1 LNRKKSPT
9 RPRGK
14 APFPSRQQVLDY
26 IAANP
31 QAAAKRDIA
40 RAFRLVGDDRVALR
54 NMLRE
59 MKAEGLLE
67 RRAGGRH
74 GEPGRLPSVTV
85 IEVLDIDEDGELTAR
100 PAVWE
105 AETPPPRIL
114 LQPSHGR
121 AGPALTIG
129 DRVLARLERVP
140 EGHYLART
148 VRRLDRA
155 AKRVIGLYETGPEG
169 GRIRQA
175 EKRLQ
180 KDLRLEAKNAGEAKP
195 GDLVLAEVLPAGR
208 GPRLGLRQARVIQR
222 LGAFDDPQA
231 FSLIALH
238 EQGIPY
244 VFPEEVLTEAAAAGP
259 ADEGAREDLRD
270 LPLVT
275 IDGADARDFDDAVYA
290 EPDDDP
296 KNPGGWRVLVAIAD
310 VAHYVRPDTALD
322 REAYRRGNSVY
333 FPDRVVPMLPEAL
346 SNGWCSLK
354 PGEDRPC
361 LGVWMTLDREGTKRQ
376 HRFTR
381 GLMRSAARLTYETV
395 QGLKDGEATAPSAAV
410 AGLIGPLYGAFAALL
425 TARERRGTLE
435 LDLPERQVIVER
447 TGKVGDIVQ
456 RARLDSHKLI
466 EEFMITANVAAAE
479 ELERR
484 HRPCMYRNHEPPD
497 PLKLEALGEVLRG
510 FDLRLPKGGAVRPKA
525 LTGLLR
531 KVAGQPAGAIVHQMI
546 LRAQSQAFYGPG
558 NLGHFGLALA
568 RYAHFTSPIRRY
580 ADLLVHRA
588 LIAGPGDDSPGD
600 DKTSPDGDRDAVL
613 TEMGQHISFTER
625 RAASAE
631 RDTVD
636 RFTAAYMAE
645 RIGEI
650 LDGTVSGVTRFGLF
664 VTLEPTGG
672 DGLVT
677 VFDLPD
683 DRYHLHPK
691 RQMLEGLRWG
701 RRFMLGDRLRV
712 RILEADAVSGTI
724 RLKLADDDGVPEAE
738 DEPARQGE
746 RAWDPLAAKR
756 RPPRRRAGPR
766 SKKSSK
772 ITSDK
777 R

>member
-1 LNRKKSPT
+1 
-9 RPRGK
+9 
-14 APFPSRQQVLDY
+14 
-26 IAANP
+26 
-31 QAAAKRDIA
+31 
-40 RAFRLVGDDRVALR
+40 
-54 NMLRE
+54 M
-59 MKAEGLLE
+59 
-67 RRAGGRH
+67 
-74 GEPGRLPSVTV
+74 
-85 IEVLDIDEDGELTAR
+85 
-100 PAVWE
+100 
-105 AETPPPRIL
+105 
-114 LQPSHGR
+114 
-121 AGPALTIG
+121 
-129 DRVLARLERVP
+129 
-140 EGHYLART
+140 
-148 VRRLDRA
+148 
-155 AKRVIGLYETGPEG
+155 
-169 GRIRQA
+169 
-175 EKRLQ
+175 
-180 KDLRLEAKNAGEAKP
+180 
-195 GDLVLAEVLPAGR
+195 
-208 GPRLGLRQARVIQR
+208 
-222 LGAFDDPQA
+222 
-231 FSLIALH
+231 
-238 EQGIPY
+238 
-244 VFPEEVLTEAAAAGP
+244 
-259 ADEGAREDLRD
+259 
-270 LPLVT
+270 
-275 IDGADARDFDDAVYA
+275 
-290 EPDDDP
+290 
-296 KNPGGWRVLVAIAD
+296 
-310 VAHYVRPDTALD
+310 
-322 REAYRRGNSVY
+322 
-333 FPDRVVPMLPEAL
+333 
-346 SNGWCSLK
+346 
-354 PGEDRPC
+354 
-361 LGVWMTLDREGTKRQ
+361 
-376 HRFTR
+376 
-381 GLMRSAARLTYETV
+381 
-395 QGLKDGEATAPSAAV
+395 
-410 AGLIGPLYGAFAALL
+410 
-425 TARERRGTLE
+425 
-435 LDLPERQVIVER
+435 
-447 TGKVGDIVQ
+447 
-456 RARLDSHKLI
+456 
-466 EEFMITANVAAAE
+466 
-479 ELERR
+479 
-484 HRPCMYRNHEPPD
+484 
-497 PLKLEALGEVLRG
+497 LRG

-766 SKKSSK
+766 SKKSRK
-772 ITSDK
+772 ITRDK

>member
-1 LNRKKSPT
+1 MNRKKSPT

-54 NMLRE
+54 DMLRK

-121 AGPALTIG
+121 AGTALTIG

-148 VRRLDRA
+148 IRRLDRA

-180 KDLRLEAKNAGEAKP
+180 KDLRLEAKNAGVAKP

-310 VAHYVRPDTALD
+310 VAHYVRPDTPLD

-435 LDLPERQVIVER
+435 LDLPERQVIVEP

-588 LIAGPGDDSPGD
+588 LIAGPGDD
-600 DKTSPDGDRDAVL
+600 KTSPDGDRDAVL

-636 RFTAAYMAE
+636 RFTAAYMAA
-645 RIGEI
+645 RIGET

-738 DEPARQGE
+738 DEPAQQGE

-756 RPPRRRAGPR
+756 RPPRRGAGSR
-766 SKKSSK
+766 SKKSRK
-772 ITSDK
+772 ITRDK